1 MNIELIEPQTLQGA
15 AQQASSGDVMLQQRG
30 AIQGAGNRSLMAT
43 PTPGDL
49 LRIALESGADLDRLE
64 RLMDLQAK
72 WEAGEARKAFVQ
84 AMTEFKAEPLE
95 IFKRKAVGYTTKD
108 GAFVGYKHAEL
119 SDVADV
125 VVPAM
130 ARHGLSHR
138 WDVKQ
143 EPKKITVTCTITH
156 KAGHSESVMMDAA
169 PDDSGKKNSIQQ
181 VASTITYLQRYTLL
195 ASTGLATKSE
205 HDDDGAGAGAADDA
219 VPKGADAEA
228 FEAMLDGFRAAALNG
243 SAALKQHY
251 INSQPSADFW
261 KIHSRALKAAAA
273 NADAEAGQ

>member
-1 MNIELIEPQTLQGA
+1 MTTELIDPAQEAPQRSAIVGA
-15 AQQASSGDVMLQQRG
+15 SHRAMV
-30 AIQGAGNRSLMAT
+30 AT

-72 WEAGEARKAFVQ
+72 WEAGEARKAWVK

-95 IFKRKAVGYTTKD
+95 IFKRKQV
-108 GAFVGYKHAEL
+108 AFNDVKYKHAEL

-143 EPKKITVTCTITH
+143 EAGRIIVTCTVTH
-156 KAGHSESVMMDAA
+156 AAGHSESVTMDAA
-169 PDDSGKKNSIQQ
+169 PDDSGKKNNIQK
-181 VASTITYLQRYTLL
+181 VASAVTYLQRYTLL

-205 HDDDGAGAGAADDA
+205 HDDDGAGAGAVGGDA
-219 VPKGADAEA
+219 EPKGPDAA
-228 FEAMLDGFRAAALNG
+228 AYEAMLDGFREAALNG
-243 SAALKQHY
+243 EKSLRQHY
-251 INSQPSADFW
+251 ANNTPTDEFW
-261 KIHSRALKAAAA
+261 KRHSRELKDAARR
-273 NADAEAGQ
+273 ADAEAGQ